1 MSSVEVIALALALAA
16 ALLVIVELVR
26 EQRELIAWAVLLL
39 AIVEILTRL

>member
-1 MSSVEVIALALALAA
+1 MSSVEVIALALAIAA

-39 AIVEILTRL
+39 ALSELIGRI